1 MPGVSGAAD
10 PEVLIVGAGPVGLAA
25 AIELGHRGVRC
36 LVVERN
42 DRVGYAPRAKTTN
55 VRTREHLRRWGIAD
69 ALRRASPIH
78 PDRPSTIIFAT
89 RMDGPELARFEDALN
104 GTRARTNLYAEE
116 AQWVPQYVLEEVLR
130 AHATSLPG
138 VEVRFREELV
148 SLGESDEAV
157 ACVIRDLASGATRHV
172 RSAYVIGADGSRSAV
187 RGAIGA
193 RMTGAGALAANINVI
208 FRAPGLAAR
217 GRHGPGIMYWM
228 VNADVPSVL
237 GPLDEAGL
245 WSFIATR
252 LPDGHDPA
260 AIDPVELIRRGTG
273 LPDLAVEIL
282 RTDPWVAQE
291 LIADR
296 YATRRVFLAGDAAHL
311 HPPFGGFGMNMGIG
325 DGVDLGWKIAATLR
339 GWGGPALL
347 ASYEAERRP
356 VHQRTIAESVV
367 NYGLVGNHLVQPGLE
382 EDGPLG
388 EATRR
393 EVGAIIRMTK
403 VREFMTLGLVLGTH
417 YGNSPLVVPDGSPA
431 PAESAT
437 VYVPSARPGCRAP
450 HLWLAD
456 GTSLFD
462 HFGPG
467 FTLLVTEG
475 AAAAAGPFAA
485 AAAAR
490 DLPLTVLAP
499 GDPRLRPRYEA
510 ALCLI
515 RPDGHVAWRGMSAEG
530 AGAILDR
537 ARGGT
542 PSAAGG
548 KLPVGKATT

>member
-1 MPGVSGAAD
+1 MAA
-10 PEVLIVGAGPVGLAA
+10 PEVLVVGAGPVGLAA
-25 AIELGHRGVRC
+25 AIELGRRGVRC

-42 DRVGYAPRAKTTN
+42 DRVGQAPRAKTTN

-78 PDRPSTIIFAT
+78 PDRPSTIVFAT

-130 AHATSLPG
+130 AHAASLPG
-138 VEVRFREELV
+138 VALRFGEELV
-148 SLGESDEAV
+148 SIAEGGEEVVSVLRDRATGAV
-157 ACVIRDLASGATRHV
+157 REV
-172 RSAYVIGADGSRSAV
+172 RSAFVIGADGSRSAV
-187 RGAIGA
+187 REAIGA
-193 RMTGAGALAANINVI
+193 RMMGRGALAGNVNVI
-208 FRAPGLAAR
+208 FRAPDLAAR

-260 AIDPVELIRRGTG
+260 AMDPVELIRRGTG
-273 LPDLAVEIL
+273 LRDLEVEVL
-282 RTDPWVAQE
+282 RVDPWVAQE

-339 GWGGPALL
+339 GWGGPGLL

-356 VHQRTIAESVV
+356 VHERTIAESVV

-382 EDGPLG
+382 EEGLLG

-393 EVGAIIRMTK
+393 EVGEIIRMTK
-403 VREFMTLGLVLGTH
+403 VREFMTLGLVLGAH
-417 YGNSPLVVPDGSPA
+417 YGGSPIVVPDGSPA

-456 GTSLFD
+456 GSSLFD

-475 AAAAAGPFAA
+475 GAGAAAPFAE

-490 DLPLTVLAP
+490 GVPLAVLAP
-499 GDPRLRPRYEA
+499 GDARLRPRYGA
-510 ALCLI
+510 ALCLV
-515 RPDGHVAWRGMSAEG
+515 RPDGHVAWRGAAAED
-530 AGAILDR
+530 AGAILDC
-537 ARGGT
+537 ARGGAD
-542 PSAAGG
+542 PAARGT
-548 KLPVGKATT
+548 AAAERAMT

>member
-1 MPGVSGAAD
+1 MPGVNGAGD

-36 LVVERN
+36 LVIERN

-69 ALRRASPIH
+69 ALRRSSPIR

-89 RMDGPELARFEDALN
+89 RMNGPELARFEDALN
-104 GTRARTNLYAEE
+104 GTSVRTNLYAEE

-130 AHATSLPG
+130 AHAMSLPD
-138 VEVRFREELV
+138 VAMRFREELV
-148 SLGESDEAV
+148 SLSEADDAV
-157 ACVIRDLASGATRHV
+157 TCVVRDLATGATREV
-172 RSAYVIGADGSRSAV
+172 RSVFVIGADGSRSAV

-193 RMTGAGALAANINVI
+193 RMTGRGALAGNINVI
-208 FRAPGLAAR
+208 FRAPDLAAR
-217 GRHGPGIMYWM
+217 GRHGLGIMYWM

-260 AIDPVELIRRGTG
+260 AMDPVELIRRGTG
-273 LPDLAVEIL
+273 LPDLEVEVL

-296 YATRRVFLAGDAAHL
+296 YNTRRVFLAGDAAHL

-325 DGVDLGWKIAATLR
+325 DGVDLGWKIAAVLQ
-339 GWGGPALL
+339 GWSGPALL

-356 VHQRTIAESVV
+356 VHERTIAESVV

-382 EDGPLG
+382 ESGPLG
-388 EATRR
+388 DATRR
-393 EVGAIIRMTK
+393 EVGEIIRMTK
-403 VREFMTLGLVLGTH
+403 VREFMTLGLVLGAH
-417 YGNSPLVVPDGSPA
+417 YGNSPLVVPDGTPA

-475 AAAAAGPFAA
+475 DAGAAAPFAEA
-485 AAAAR
+485 AAER
-490 DLPLTVLAP
+490 GLPLAVLAP
-499 GDPRLRPRYEA
+499 GDTRLRPRYEA

-515 RPDGHVAWRGMSAEG
+515 RPDGHVAWRGTSAAG
-530 AGAILDR
+530 AGAILDH
-537 ARGGT
+537 ARGEQGI
-542 PSAAGG
+542 AARGSI
-548 KLPVGKATT
+548 PAREIAT